1 MKQDKKFTRS
11 LIISAAVHLLLVIAL
26 IWGTNFNMSKP
37 EPTPNMVEAVVID
50 PNAIQKQA
58 QQIRQQ
64 REAASKAE
72 QERIRKLKEQSK
84 QLEKNR
90 KAEEERIRRLA
101 QEKAESEKKTR
112 EAEKQRQLK
121 EKQRKEE
128 EQRTKVAEAERKKKE
143 QATKKAEA
151 ERLAKL
157 KAAEEASK
165 KAAKAEADRVAKE
178 KAAKEA
184 TEKARKAE
192 QEKLAQEK
200 AAKEAAEKAKKE
212 QARLAQLERERK
224 EQEAALS
231 DIFSGLE
238 AEQQTNSTA
247 RSRAITDEVTRMGEI
262 YKQMIQRELLL
273 DDSFRG
279 KECRVN
285 LRLLNTGSNF
295 IVSDLRTLSG
305 DSGLCRAAQVAVSKV
320 GSFPLPSDKA
330 AIDKLK
336 SINLTV
342 AP

>member
-1 MKQDKKFTRS
+1 
-11 LIISAAVHLLLVIAL
+11 
-26 IWGTNFNMSKP
+26 MSKP

-50 PNAIQKQA
+50 PSAIQKQA
-58 QQIRQQ
+58 QQIRKE

-128 EQRTKVAEAERKKKE
+128 EQRTRVAEAERKKKE

-151 ERLAKL
+151 ERIAKV

-165 KAAKAEADRVAKE
+165 QAAKAEADRVAKE

-192 QEKLAQEK
+192 QEKIAQEK
-200 AAKEAAEKAKKE
+200 AAKEATEKAKKE

-238 AEQQTNSTA
+238 AEQESNSTA
-247 RSRAITDEVTRMGEI
+247 RNRFVADEVSRYGAI
-262 YKQMIQRELLL
+262 YKQMIQDALLL
-273 DDSFRG
+273 EDSYRG
-279 KECRVN
+279 KQCQVN
-285 LRLLNTGSNF
+285 LRLLGAGSSA
-295 IVSDLRTLSG
+295 IVSDVNTISG
-305 DSGLCRAAQVAVSKV
+305 DNRLCSATKRAIAKV
-320 GSFPLPSDKA
+320 GSFPLPSDPSVVEQ
-330 AIDKLK
+330 LK
-336 SINLTV
+336 NIKLTV
-342 AP
+342 APE